1 MSGGPPGSA
10 RPAGGG
16 YEFTPEQDAKLSS
29 TGAKLTFAG
38 IMQIVW
44 GVGQLL
50 FSWFWGFGQWFYNLP
65 ISITLIVIGILFIGV
80 GNSFKQISSTQGN
93 DIDHLMSAVSKLGGL
108 AIVQIIGFALAMVLG
123 AAIVV
128 LALFVG
134 VAMLA
139 AGG

>member
-1 MSGGPPGSA
+1 MSGGPAGPA
-10 RPAGGG
+10 RPGGG
-16 YEFTPEQDAKLSS
+16 YEFTPDQDTKLAT
-29 TGAKLTFAG
+29 TGTKLTFAG

-50 FSWFWGFGQWFYNLP
+50 FSWFWGLGQWFYNLP

-80 GNSFKQISSTQGN
+80 GNSFKKISSTQGN
-93 DIDHLMSAVSKLGGL
+93 DIEHLMSAVSKLGGL
-108 AIVQIIGFALAMVLG
+108 AVVQIVGFILAMILG

-128 LALFVG
+128 LAVFLG